1 MKLPDFL
8 LLGSICILYGIAVY
22 YIIKKV
28 NVYLVKKNNKII
40 ERIENINNN
49 YKSLFYTLDTDY
61 EFEFEC
67 NSLQKYK
74 NNNNNNLIFNYLSNI
89 ISNNQSYWQNLIN
102 LLNQNKIL
110 YQKYKTN
117 IFLTKEKYS
126 GLGYKK
132 NKYIFLSKKNYLKIE
147 DFLCERTTIDLPI
160 KINIKIVIFYVSPAG
175 RNKYFTDYN
184 GDEKTVID
192 VLKYL
197 DEKANYEQ
205 TKEYQRLILTPKKR
219 YEILKRDNFK
229 CQICGRTQADGVKL
243 EVDHIIPIS
252 KGGKTV
258 EENLRTLCHDCN
270 IGKSDKLE

>member
-74 NNNNNNLIFNYLSNI
+74 NNNNNNSIFNYLSNI

-132 NKYIFLSKKNYLKIE
+132 NKYIFLSKK
-147 DFLCERTTIDLPI
+147 
-160 KINIKIVIFYVSPAG
+160 
-175 RNKYFTDYN
+175 
-184 GDEKTVID
+184 
-192 VLKYL
+192 
-197 DEKANYEQ
+197 
-205 TKEYQRLILTPKKR
+205 
-219 YEILKRDNFK
+219 
-229 CQICGRTQADGVKL
+229 
-243 EVDHIIPIS
+243 II
-252 KGGKTV
+252 
-258 EENLRTLCHDCN
+258 
-270 IGKSDKLE
+270 